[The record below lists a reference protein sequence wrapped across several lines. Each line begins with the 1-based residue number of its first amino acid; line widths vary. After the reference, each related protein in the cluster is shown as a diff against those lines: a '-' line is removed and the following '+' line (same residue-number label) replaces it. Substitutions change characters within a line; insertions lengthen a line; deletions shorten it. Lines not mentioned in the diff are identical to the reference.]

1 MTLRDSI
8 IRNLRGGRTPAI
20 PWACNFDYWLAY
32 NRSAGTLP
40 EKYRNLDPIGLARAI
55 RTAAWRRTCSWR
67 IVPHDPDSVKITNR
81 TDGPLTTWKAL
92 TPGGMLTWRHRKP
105 DDPLQSAFPVEYPVK
120 SPDDLP
126 AYLCMIQNERFE
138 PDYAEVRAVIDA
150 VGGDGV
156 AIDRIR
162 RAPIQHFMIEAAGWE
177 TGLLML
183 ADAPARVQA
192 VLEAMEEHWLQMLK
206 VSAGS
211 PARIIW
217 AGDNMDS
224 IIGPHL
230 FRRWI
235 VPWYARARK
244 KLRSDQILSSHFDGR
259 LRSIMHEIA
268 ATRLDAIEAVTPLPM
283 GDVSFGELRD
293 ALGPGVAVQG
303 GIPSC
308 LLCGGSTRE
317 TLARHIRILVRENRG
332 RGGFVLGMGD
342 NVPPDADFSLVEAV
356 PDIMEEEERKERG

>member
-1 MTLRDSI
+1 MTLRESI
-8 IRNLRGGRTPAI
+8 IRNLRGGRTPTI

-32 NRSAGTLP
+32 NTAAGTLP
-40 EKYRNLDPIGLARAI
+40 EKYRGLDPIALARAI
-55 RTAAWRRTCSWR
+55 RTAAWRRTCSWTASPR
-67 IVPHDPDSVKITNR
+67 DPDSVKITSR

-105 DDPLQSAFPVEYPVK
+105 DDPLQSAFPVEFPVK
-120 SPDDLP
+120 TPDDLP
-126 AYLCMIQNERFE
+126 AYLCMIQNEQFR
-138 PDYAEVRAVIDA
+138 PNYPEVAAVIHA
-150 VGGDGV
+150 VGDDGV

-162 RAPIQHFMIEAAGWE
+162 RVPIQHFMIEATGWQ

-183 ADAPARVQA
+183 ADAPAKVQA

-211 PARIIW
+211 PAKIIC
-217 AGDNMDS
+217 AGDNVDS
-224 IIGPHL
+224 IIGPKL

-235 VPWYARARK
+235 APCHAKARK
-244 KLRSDQILSSHFDGR
+244 MLRSDHILCSHFDGR
-259 LRSIMHEIA
+259 LRAIMHEIA

-293 ALGPGVAVQG
+293 AIGPGIAVQG

-308 LLCGGSTRE
+308 LLRGGTARE
-317 TLARHIRILVRENRG
+317 TLAAHVRTIIRENRG

-356 PDIMEEEERKERG
+356 PEMLERGFGL

>member
-1 MTLRDSI
+1 MTLRESM
-8 IRNLRGGRTPAI
+8 IRSLRGGRTPAI

-32 NRSAGTLP
+32 NRAAGTLP
-40 EKYRNLDPIGLARAI
+40 EKYRDLDPIALARAI
-55 RTAAWRRTCSWR
+55 RTAAWRRTCSWTVIPR
-67 IVPHDPDSVKITNR
+67 DPDSVKITSR

-92 TPGGMLTWRHRKP
+92 TPGGLLTWRHRKP

-120 SPDDLP
+120 TPDDLP
-126 AYLCMIQNERFE
+126 AYLCMIQNEQFQ
-138 PDYAEVRAVIDA
+138 PNYPEVRSVLNA
-150 VGGDGV
+150 VGDDGV
-156 AIDRIR
+156 ASDRIR
-162 RAPIQHFMIEAAGWE
+162 RVPIQHFMIEATGWQ

-183 ADAPARVQA
+183 ADAPAKVQA
-192 VLEAMEEHWLQMLK
+192 VLEAMEEHWMQMLK

-235 VPWYARARK
+235 APYYVKVRK
-244 KLRSDQILSSHFDGR
+244 MLRSDQILSSHFDGR
-259 LRSIMHEIA
+259 LRAIMHEVA

-283 GDVSFGELRD
+283 GDVTFGELRD
-293 ALGPGVAVQG
+293 ALGSGLAVQG

-308 LLCGGSTRE
+308 LLCGGTTRE
-317 TLARHIRILVRENRG
+317 TLARHVRTLIRENRG

-356 PDIMEEEERKERG
+356 PDILEEESGEDGR

>member
-1 MTLRDSI
+1 SI

-32 NRSAGTLP
+32 NRAAGTLP
-40 EKYRNLDPIGLARAI
+40 EKYRDLDPIGLARAI
-55 RTAAWRRTCSWR
+55 RTAAWRRTCSWS

-183 ADAPARVQA
+183 ADAPAKVQA

-211 PARIIW
+211 PAKIIW

-244 KLRSDQILSSHFDGR
+244 KLQSDQILSSHFDGR

-317 TLARHIRILVRENRG
+317 TLARHIRTLIRENRG

-356 PDIMEEEERKERG
+356 PDIMEEKERKERG

>member
-32 NRSAGTLP
+32 NRAAGTLP
-40 EKYRNLDPIGLARAI
+40 EKYRDLDPIGLARAI
-55 RTAAWRRTCSWR
+55 RTAAWRRTCSWS

-183 ADAPARVQA
+183 ADAPAKVQA

-211 PARIIW
+211 PAKIIW

-317 TLARHIRILVRENRG
+317 TLARHIRTIIRENRG

-356 PDIMEEEERKERG
+356 PDIMEEKERKERG